1 MLYFFQIYRYF
12 FVITDKYNDDLLQRT
27 SYKRLQ
33 SFQFWNEG
41 EIKIMELCT
50 TELFIYLHSKVK
62 PSVKNTCSNVFVK
75 FIREYADFI
84 AASCTCLAR

>member
-1 MLYFFQIYRYF
+1 MILEKYQMLYFFQIYRYF

-41 EIKIMELCT
+41 EIKMMELCT
-50 TELFIYLHSKVK
+50 TALFIYLHSSKTFSEK
-62 PSVKNTCSNVFVK
+62 QMF
-75 FIREYADFI
+75 
-84 AASCTCLAR
+84 